1 MKTFI
6 LSILIVCIVFATG
19 CSKKNNPSPKIMG
32 NYSGRIVSGNTS
44 TPVSV
49 QLTDKTYKASIIG
62 SQFNIGNG
70 NYIVSNS
77 HITFTDTV
85 AHTDLLSSV
94 AYLNGTYGLTL
105 KEDSLIF
112 GNDNEYSYRLKK
124 Q

>member
-6 LSILIVCIVFATG
+6 LSVLVIFIAFTTG
-19 CSKKNNPSPKIMG
+19 CSKNNNPSPNIMG
-32 NYSGRIVSGNTS
+32 NYSGRIVAANTS
-44 TPVSV
+44 TLVNV
-49 QLTDKTYKASIIG
+49 QLTDKTYKASIIE
-62 SQFNIGNG
+62 SQFVIGNG

-85 AHTDLLSSV
+85 AHTALLPSV

-105 KEDSLIF
+105 KGDSLIF
-112 GNDNEYSYRLKK
+112 GNDNGYSYRLKK

>member
-6 LSILIVCIVFATG
+6 LSVLVIFIAFTTG
-19 CSKKNNPSPKIMG
+19 CSKKNNPSPNIMG
-32 NYSGRIVSGNTS
+32 NYSGRIVAGNTS
-44 TPVSV
+44 TLVSV
-49 QLTDKTYKASIIG
+49 QLTDKTYKATIVG

-70 NYIVSNS
+70 NYIVGNS

-85 AHTDLLSSV
+85 AHTDLLPSV

-112 GNDNEYSYRLKK
+112 GNDNGYSYRLKK

>member
-1 MKTFI
+1 MRTFI
-6 LSILIVCIVFATG
+6 LSILVISIAFVTG
-19 CSKKNNPSPKIMG
+19 CSKNNNPSPNIMG
-32 NYSGRIVSGNTS
+32 NYSGRIVAGNTS

-49 QLTDKTYKASIIG
+49 QLTDKTYKATIVG

-85 AHTDLLSSV
+85 AHTDLLPSV

-105 KEDSLIF
+105 KGDSLIF
-112 GNDNEYSYRLKK
+112 GNDNGYSYRLKK